1 MPTQQYNIGRT
12 DEAAHD
18 HSIRY
23 VPDAFVLVFLREV
36 APRGIHMAIDS
47 ALILIAAATAANGV
61 LAGASLDQSIKQLP
75 ARRSLGNR
83 AFSAYSRAADLG
95 PGVVWYAT
103 LGIGGAL
110 LTCAAAVVEVAR
122 GTPATQA
129 TPIYAAAA
137 LSILHSLTTAR
148 AAPTNFSQKRV
159 GDDEEQLAAIFD
171 RFERWQ
177 TARSILQALTFA
189 ASIVALITYAPQ

>member
-1 MPTQQYNIGRT
+1 
-12 DEAAHD
+12 
-18 HSIRY
+18 
-23 VPDAFVLVFLREV
+23 
-36 APRGIHMAIDS
+36 MAIDS

-103 LGIGGAL
+103 LGISGAL
-110 LTCAAAVVEVAR
+110 LTCAAAVVEFAR